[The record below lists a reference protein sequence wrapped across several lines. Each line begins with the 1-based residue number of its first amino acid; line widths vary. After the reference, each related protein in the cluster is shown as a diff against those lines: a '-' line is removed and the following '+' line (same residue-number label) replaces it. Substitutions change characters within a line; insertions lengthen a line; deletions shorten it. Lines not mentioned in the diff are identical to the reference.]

1 MNNLN
6 VKKKFITSNKKAK
19 SSNRVISEQYQLPT
33 LKSTIHKQNKYLNSP
48 YLKIINQARKKN
60 LSLVQTRIKNQK
72 PYSGNPLKF
81 DIKKELNHGLNKIN
95 NHQIER
101 DVLTANPFIPG
112 HNSQKKTVHKKNN
125 KKFIMAMNGL
135 YINNMLYPPNNHN
148 INDLLK
154 NIKNTNYTQN
164 MRIKS
169 KSIYNNYKDIK
180 HSFLNSDNK
189 SNNIYKHSKLKY

>member
-112 HNSQKKTVHKKNN
+112 HNSQKKN
-125 KKFIMAMNGL
+125 
-135 YINNMLYPPNNHN
+135 
-148 INDLLK
+148 
-154 NIKNTNYTQN
+154 
-164 MRIKS
+164 
-169 KSIYNNYKDIK
+169 
-180 HSFLNSDNK
+180 FL
-189 SNNIYKHSKLKY
+189 